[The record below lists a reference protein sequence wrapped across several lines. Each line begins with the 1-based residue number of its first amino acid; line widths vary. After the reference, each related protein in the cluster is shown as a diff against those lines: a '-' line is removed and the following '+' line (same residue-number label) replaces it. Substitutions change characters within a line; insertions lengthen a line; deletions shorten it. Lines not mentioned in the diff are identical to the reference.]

1 MISILRVA
9 VCLLVLCSHANAFD
23 DDEEKLV
30 TCGSAIKMT
39 HVDTGGK
46 YYLHSANAQMGS
58 GSGQQVVT
66 MVEDRSAVGGLWL
79 VREGHGEPQCKPAE
93 PIPCGRRIR
102 LTHLETSVNLHSHL
116 VKSPLSNQQ
125 EVSGFGSDGEGDSGD
140 SWIVACTNKNDKYW
154 KRNEK
159 VRLQHGDTS
168 KYLGASDQA
177 KYTQQNCGSRCPILN
192 QLETF
197 GRTHEDNMSL
207 FKVELGVH
215 LSK

>member
-1 MISILRVA
+1 V
-9 VCLLVLCSHANAFD
+9 
-23 DDEEKLV
+23 
-30 TCGSAIKMT
+30 
-39 HVDTGGK
+39 
-46 YYLHSANAQMGS
+46 
-58 GSGQQVVT
+58 
-66 MVEDRSAVGGLWL
+66 
-79 VREGHGEPQCKPAE
+79 
-93 PIPCGRRIR
+93 
-102 LTHLETSVNLHSHL
+102 VNLHSHL

-140 SWIVACTNKNDKYW
+140 SWIIVCTNTKGKYW

-177 KYTQQNCGSRCPILN
+177 KYTQQNCGSCCPILN